1 MRRSFKRR
9 DRTRSIIWSLL
20 RNALPIRLSL
30 DPKEDVGIDQ
40 DQVVESVPKQV
51 LVKVEVHTGL
61 A

>member
-40 DQVVESVPKQV
+40 DQVAESVPKQV